1 MGIITYTP
9 QMEDYIAAAK
19 LERRLQF
26 RRNWLSNLLVIVVL
40 GGLGLTAVLGA
51 DDRNRIQ
58 GFGMLAMCVFVY
70 GFFALHYYVLLPV
83 DIRRNLRRRTP
94 KPARFEWG
102 ETHLISEDEV
112 VKVTGTWLE
121 FTR

>member
-1 MGIITYTP
+1 V
-9 QMEDYIAAAK
+9 
-19 LERRLQF
+19 R
-26 RRNWLSNLLVIVVL
+26 
-40 GGLGLTAVLGA
+40 
-51 DDRNRIQ
+51 
-58 GFGMLAMCVFVY
+58 FVY

-94 KPARFEWG
+94 KPARIEWD

-121 FTR
+121 FTRWLECEKVFILFFRGKRFQIIPKLAFADPAAMRSFHDILLRKIRAAGVIRK